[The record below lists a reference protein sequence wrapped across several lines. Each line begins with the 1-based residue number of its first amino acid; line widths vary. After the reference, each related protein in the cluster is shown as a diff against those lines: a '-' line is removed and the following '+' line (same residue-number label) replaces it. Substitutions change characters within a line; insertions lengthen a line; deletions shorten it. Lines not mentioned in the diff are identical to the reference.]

1 MADGTY
7 FTNKYHFQDPQ
18 MADLARQI
26 ASIINGGIGSI
37 NLTTLATS
45 SLTGKYC
52 KTKTYNNFLLDE
64 DVFGIWYSPDTI
76 SLTKIFLSIGELADA
91 DITVEIY
98 KNDVATG
105 QIATLT
111 SGAVSEMN
119 TLGTALDFLE
129 TDKISLKIKSCGSDD
144 APGSDLEVDF
154 YYEI

>member
-1 MADGTY
+1 MSDGQE
-7 FTNKYHFQDPQ
+7 FIHKYNFSDPNL
-18 MADLARQI
+18 MDLCRQL
-26 ASIINGGIGSI
+26 AEIINGGLGSI
-37 NLTTLATS
+37 NFTS
-45 SLTGKYC
+45 VASSGLTGKYC
-52 KTKTYNNFLLDE
+52 KTKQYNNFLLDE

-76 SLTKIFLSIGELADA
+76 SLTKLFLSIGEVADA

-119 TLGTALDFLE
+119 TLGTPLSFIE
-129 TDKISLKIKSCGSDD
+129 TDKISLKIKSCGSDTS
-144 APGSDLEVDF
+144 PGSDLDVDF